1 MTRIILILTLLPMAV
16 NAQCPNLEAEGAFT
30 GNTKVPSVKSQMWYN
45 DGRWW
50 GVFSDSS
57 LGLFF
62 YTLHNNT
69 ATKGALVDSDDQG
82 KPDVLW
88 DGNNLFV
95 MIWKS
100 VTLATLYK
108 FSYDSSAQN
117 YVLIPGFPVAL
128 NLNGDSSDTLVLEK
142 DSTGKLW
149 ATYTRTQGAQ
159 SVGTIQVIW
168 STSADHKVWNTTG
181 TVLEA
186 GLTPNT
192 TEISAITHFQG
203 NKIGVAWSNRP
214 AKEIAFR
221 FHIDGDAETTWSAK
235 EIIDSGLGP
244 RGLGPVSNNHLSI
257 QSAPDGRIFLV
268 SRDSDR
274 NLSFEARIW
283 LYVRTA
289 SGIWGSKTIVEPDLT
304 RGTTRPI
311 LILDVGSDRAFVLYH
326 DDSPSG
332 NGLNYITHSPMT
344 NPSFAVPC
352 AFSQTPANNLTSTKQ
367 NVTSNTRLIVAAST
381 GGSSNQVVFRQVG
394 LISSGGGL
402 LCDVAPRPNGNGA
415 VTIGDWAQ
423 VGRFVA
429 GLDLPT
435 ADQFFRAD
443 ANRNGFLSISDW
455 VLCGRYAAGMDPPT
469 PAKPSPDH
477 E

>member
-1 MTRIILILTLLPMAV
+1 
-16 NAQCPNLEAEGAFT
+16 
-30 GNTKVPSVKSQMWYN
+30 MWYN
-45 DGRWW
+45 DGLWW
-50 GVFSDSS
+50 GVFSDTS
-57 LGLFF
+57 LGLYF
-62 YTLHNNT
+62 YKLQNNT

-95 MIWKS
+95 MIRKS
-100 VTLATLYK
+100 VSLATLYK
-108 FSYDSSAQN
+108 FSYDSSAQV
-117 YVLIPGFPVAL
+117 YVLNPDFPVAL
-128 NLNGDSSDTLVLEK
+128 NLSGGSSDALVMEK

-149 ATYTRTQGAQ
+149 ATYTGTQGAL
-159 SVGTIQVIW
+159 SDGKIHVIW
-168 STSADHKVWNTTG
+168 STSADHEVWNTTG
-181 TVLEA
+181 AELES

-221 FHIDGDAETTWSAK
+221 FHVDGEAETTWSAK

-244 RGLGPVSNNHLSI
+244 RGLGPVSNDHVSI
-257 QSAPDGRIFLV
+257 QSAPDGRVFLV
-268 SRDSDR
+268 ARDSDR

-289 SGIWGSKTIVEPDLT
+289 AGIWGSKTIVEPDLN

-311 LILDVGSDRAFVLYH
+311 LVLDVGSDRIFVLYH

-332 NGLNYITHSPMT
+332 TGLNYITQSPMT
-344 NPSFAVPC
+344 NPSFSVPC
-352 AFSQTPANNLTSTKQ
+352 AFSDTPANNLTSTKQ
-367 NVTSNTRLIVAAST
+367 NVTANTRLIVAAST
-381 GGSSNQVVFRQVG
+381 GGTSNQVVFRQVG
-394 LISSGGGL
+394 LFSGGGGL
-402 LCDVAPRPNGNGA
+402 RCDVAPRPNGNGA

-429 GLDLPT
+429 GLNEPT
-435 ADQFFRAD
+435 VDELFRAD
-443 ANRNGFLSISDW
+443 TNRNGFLSISDW
-455 VLCGRYAAGMDPPT
+455 VQCGRYAAGLDPIV
-469 PAKPSPDH
+469 PAGPLPNARQSQ
-477 E
+477 